1 MGDYEWFLELLYSSE
16 EWTAED
22 WDRVTELAEDLN
34 MPLRR
39 DNEDRQVFLDDLKEM
54 EEEVRYLMKHC

>member
-16 EWTAED
+16 EWTSED

-39 DNEDRQVFLDDLKEM
+39 DDEDRQVFLDDLKEM